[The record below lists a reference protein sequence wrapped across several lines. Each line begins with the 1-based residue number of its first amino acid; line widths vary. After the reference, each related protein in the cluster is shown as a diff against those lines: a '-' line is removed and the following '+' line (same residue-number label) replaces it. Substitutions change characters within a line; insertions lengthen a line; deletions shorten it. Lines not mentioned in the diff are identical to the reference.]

1 MKKYGLLFA
10 LVFAFSTV
18 CAEPSLEPS
27 ISLSFTPVS
36 ELNSTRI
43 IEAALEY
50 SLCPLSSERGKSC
63 MKKYK
68 SLESGCAD
76 LKRLPPEERAE
87 AVLTFLFENLLVKY
101 SKGIYRIDETLQSG
115 LYNCITSAIVYLALA
130 KSVGLEVRGVET
142 TIHAYCNVYI
152 DGKCVMVECT
162 NPYGYNPGVKK
173 ETSRTQNSRT
183 YTIVT
188 KKHYSGSHEDSD
200 LAFATLTGK
209 NLVSDFNE
217 NDQYEKA
224 SPVAVSRYLLLRAA
238 NDREESTARDDLDTI
253 CTNYSITENRKLN
266 HLGAA
271 EYMEKVAAKFGW
283 SDSLRKTF
291 SNGIYNQVNTFLNQ
305 SRFDDAQ
312 ALFLQKKADMLP
324 SVAKNCEANIF
335 RAREIDYHNK
345 LASLFNNGDWE
356 GALKVAEEGVREL
369 PSSKTLQNDL
379 RRLKK

>member
-10 LVFAFSTV
+10 LVFALSTV
-18 CAEPSLEPS
+18 CAEPSLESS

-50 SLCPLSSERGKSC
+50 SLCPISSERGRNC
-63 MKKYK
+63 LKKYK
-68 SLESGCAD
+68 SLESDCAD
-76 LKRLPPEERAE
+76 LKRLPQAERAE
-87 AVLTFLFENLLVKY
+87 ALLGFLYKNLLVQY
-101 SKGIYRIDETLQSG
+101 SSNVYLIDQTLQSG
-115 LYNCITSAIVYLALA
+115 RYNCVTSAIIYLALA

-142 TIHAYCNVYI
+142 TIHAYCNVYV

-183 YTIVT
+183 YTYVT
-188 KKHYSGSHEDSD
+188 KKHYSGSREDSD

-209 NLVSDFNE
+209 NLVSDLNE
-217 NDQYEKA
+217 TDQYEKA
-224 SPVAVSRYLLLRAA
+224 VPLAVSRFLLLQAVNDGETGGARA
-238 NDREESTARDDLDTI
+238 DLDTV

-266 HLGAA
+266 HLASA

-283 SDSLRKTF
+283 SDSLRKTY
-291 SNGIYNQVNTFLNQ
+291 SNGVYNQVNTLLNKN
-305 SRFDDAQ
+305 RPDEAQ
-312 ALFLQKKADMLP
+312 TLFQQKRADMLP

-335 RAREIDYHNK
+335 RSREVNYHNRI
-345 LASLFNNGDWE
+345 ATLFNNGDWE